1 MQTRISLLEIAE
13 SFCNGGRP
21 VLQLSSVRVG
31 NWEEIKHW
39 SEIRLAFV
47 GMKRIFISGV
57 ITVFF
62 KAKGAVVSGCLER
75 EKEDS

>member
-1 MQTRISLLEIAE
+1 M
-13 SFCNGGRP
+13 
-21 VLQLSSVRVG
+21 QLSSVRVG